1 MPPAAGLGFPI
12 GFPDIE
18 DAKAMAKTLLEL
30 AGADLAPA
38 KTRDACLILIDLQNE
53 YVSGPIAVPD
63 VDDAIRNT
71 TKLLR

>member
-1 MPPAAGLGFPI
+1 
-12 GFPDIE
+12 
-18 DAKAMAKTLLEL
+18 MAKTLLEL

-53 YVSGPIAVPD
+53 YVLGPIAVPD

-71 TKLLR
+71 TKL